1 MIEQTWKVA
10 ITTAAGCGIG
20 TNTDS
25 RPIRHPLARELLGL
39 SHVLASIAAMLRRG
53 AQRADAAIEQ
63 RRRARLALEQLEA
76 MGERELR
83 DIGLTRGDIEA
94 VVEGRLTRDPFAPS
108 GAATSTRSA
117 RGRSAVPEILEGD

>member
-25 RPIRHPLARELLGL
+25 HSIRHPLARALLGL
-39 SHVLASIAAMLRRG
+39 SHVLTRIAAMLRRG

-76 MGERELR
+76 MGERDLR
-83 DIGLTRGDIEA
+83 DIGLTRGDIAA
-94 VVEGRLTRDPFAPS
+94 VVEGRLTRDPYASS
-108 GAATSTRSA
+108 GGNIR
-117 RGRSAVPEILEGD
+117 P